1 MTYLDQ
7 MYMRPPLLLTRA
19 IEARD
24 LNDHANLLYRAVIL
38 SNVILGVEGSA
49 VSDQV
54 LSQSISIEKD
64 GFRKSSYLKA
74 IKLIDSLKQMI
85 PI

>member
-1 MTYLDQ
+1 
-7 MYMRPPLLLTRA
+7 MYMRPPLLPTRA
-19 IEARD
+19 IEVRD

-38 SNVILGVEGSA
+38 SNVILEVEGSA

-64 GFRKSSYLKA
+64 DFRKSSYFKA
-74 IKLIDSLKQMI
+74 ITLIDSLKQMI

>member
-1 MTYLDQ
+1 
-7 MYMRPPLLLTRA
+7 MYMRPPLLPTRA
-19 IEARD
+19 IEAID

-38 SNVILGVEGSA
+38 SNVIWGLEGSA

-64 GFRKSSYLKA
+64 DFRKSSYFKA
-74 IKLIDSLKQMI
+74 ITLIDSLKQMI